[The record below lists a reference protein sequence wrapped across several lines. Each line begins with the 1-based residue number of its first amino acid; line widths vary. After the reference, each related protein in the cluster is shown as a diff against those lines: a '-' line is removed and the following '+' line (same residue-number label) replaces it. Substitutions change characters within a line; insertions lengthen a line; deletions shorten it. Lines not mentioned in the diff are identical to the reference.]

1 VNTQRPT
8 FKAEDLRDRRWNME
22 CHKCEWAAMI
32 KQWEHEGVRFEDTP
46 CAACKLDES
55 QMRGCSLLYEGDDEA
70 RKAFEE
76 AYCLPHFHGGD
87 EDDGLVSEMPVSVL
101 ADAVRLL
108 MSLPR
113 DALEVLRLRY
123 GGLPYAQIAALLG
136 KSVDAVEKRH
146 ERVLMKHPV
155 LGELFPAKVGK
166 RRARQHRGDR
176 GSHCAECD

>member
-1 VNTQRPT
+1 
-8 FKAEDLRDRRWNME
+8 ME
-22 CHKCEWAAMI
+22 CHKCEWALRVSADQRASMP
-32 KQWEHEGVRFEDTP
+32 FEDTP

-55 QMRGCSLLYEGDDEA
+55 QMRGCSLLYQDDDEA
-70 RKAFEE
+70 RQAYAE
-76 AYCLPHFHGGD
+76 AYCMPHFGG
-87 EDDGLVSEMPVSVL
+87 EEKDGLVSEMPVSVL

-123 GGLPYAQIAALLG
+123 GGLPYTQIADILG

-155 LGELFPAKVGK
+155 LGELFPEKMGK
-166 RRARQHRGDR
+166 QRLRQRSR
-176 GSHCAECD
+176 